1 VARSCR
7 PLLVGAAPAG
17 DTDRT
22 GLLGSYDDKVLRFL
36 QVHHDGED
44 ELMTPLLSEC
54 CTAEDA
60 VVVRRV
66 ADQHG
71 DVHGPIH
78 DADDA
83 LRLWTASAN
92 PEAGADFVAALGRLH
107 DALAPHLED
116 EEAHILPLVAAYLS
130 APEWG
135 ALAEHGLTSFA
146 GDNIWLILGLVQE
159 SMTDAQSA
167 AMLAQMTPPAVEAW
181 RDTGSAAFEAFVAAV
196 RATA

>member
-1 VARSCR
+1 MTTTGGGSPLDTSDIIAVHRARSGA
-7 PLLVGAAPAG
+7 LVSASVLVGAAPAG

-116 EEAHILPLVAAYLS
+116 EETHNLPLVAAYLS
-130 APEWG
+130 AAEWG
-135 ALAEHGLTSFA
+135 ALAEHGLTS
-146 GDNIWLILGLVQE
+146 L
-159 SMTDAQSA
+159 
-167 AMLAQMTPPAVEAW
+167 PA
-181 RDTGSAAFEAFVAAV
+181 TTSG
-196 RATA
+196 